1 MAKNTQPTDN
11 KLRAEIL
18 RLGITVESA
27 GCSTEELISRARTS
41 GDPLGYLYSQPE
53 NARLRRELEQAN
65 GIRTNLE
72 GDVAWEQREKGRIGA
87 ELRATKGVVTKIRRR
102 VANGVCPCCKRHF
115 VNLKRHM
122 SGQHPE
128 FAGTTESEQSRPQAT
143 KPKSSTLRT

>member
-1 MAKNTQPTDN
+1 METQVVMRTLVVVQCGVCDILFGLSQAKYDRCFNTGEGFFCPN
-11 KLRAEIL
+11 
-18 RLGITVESA
+18 GHNF
-27 GCSTEELISRARTS
+27 
-41 GDPLGYLYSQPE
+41 YSQPE
-53 NARLRRELEQAN
+53 NARLRRELEQAKR
-65 GIRTNLE
+65 IRTNLE

-87 ELRATKGVVTKIRRR
+87 QLRATKGVVTKIRRR

-143 KPKSSTLRT
+143 KPKS